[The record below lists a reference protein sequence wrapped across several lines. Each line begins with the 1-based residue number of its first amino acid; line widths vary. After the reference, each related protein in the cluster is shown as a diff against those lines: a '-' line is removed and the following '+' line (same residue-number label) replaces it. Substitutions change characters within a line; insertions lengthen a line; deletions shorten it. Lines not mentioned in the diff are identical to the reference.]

1 MATPSEPELF
11 EQRVHDGKLEQWD
24 GAKWQPAYVSA
35 VPQIYDIATD
45 MDRAV
50 TQADVDKMM
59 RTCRAFGEL
68 AKRIK
73 FHHAEVRNGLV
84 KPGAAIEEIVKSLK
98 FAENI
103 AASLNLDEM
112 MQQLGEV
119 HGRHILVVE
128 R

>member
-1 MATPSEPELF
+1 
-11 EQRVHDGKLEQWD
+11 VNDGKLEQWD
-24 GAKWQPAYVSA
+24 GVKWQPAYVST
-35 VPQIYDIATD
+35 VPVIYDIATD
-45 MDRAV
+45 LDRPA
-50 TQADVDKMM
+50 TQVDVDKMM

-68 AKRIK
+68 AKRVK

-84 KPGAAIEEIVKSLK
+84 LPGAAIEEIVKSLK
-98 FAENI
+98 IAENT